1 MSSSLFVKAVD
12 HHALFDRCGPHNP
25 SGASKSMTDKII
37 ARKDG
42 AVGHIIFN
50 NPDRLNAISLEMWAG
65 MGEAMAGFEAD
76 PEIRVVVIS
85 GAGGKAFAAGAD
97 VSKYEEERGEREDQ
111 DKYARTGED
120 AMQLIYQSKKVT
132 IAAIDGFC
140 IGGGVSVALVCDLR
154 YCSAKSKF
162 GQPAMRYG
170 IGYRYS
176 SLRRM
181 VDIIG
186 IGASKDMLLGGLQFD
201 AQEAYDK
208 GLVGRVLPDEDFQS
222 FIDKTVAT
230 IAIGAPLTA
239 EDVKYTLWTYVQ
251 DEAKRDLDRCEEL
264 FQICYASDDYKEG
277 IRAFAEKRKPVF
289 TGK

>member
-1 MSSSLFVKAVD
+1 
-12 HHALFDRCGPHNP
+12 
-25 SGASKSMTDKII
+25 MTDKII
-37 ARKDG
+37 TRTEG
-42 AVGHIIFN
+42 AIGHIIFN
-50 NPDRLNAISLEMWAG
+50 NPDKLNAMSLDMWAG
-65 MGEAMAGFEAD
+65 MGEAMAKFNAD
-76 PEIRVVVIS
+76 DGIRVVVFS
-85 GAGGKAFAAGAD
+85 GAGDVSFVAGAD
-97 VSKYEEERGEREDQ
+97 VSKYGEERGEADAQEH
-111 DKYARTGED
+111 YARTGEQ
-120 AMQLIYQSKKVT
+120 AMQHIYQSPKVT
-132 IAAIDGFC
+132 VAAIDGWC

-186 IGASKDMLLGGLQFD
+186 VGPAKDMLLGGLQFTSE
-201 AQEAYDK
+201 EAARI
-208 GLVGRVLPDEDFQS
+208 GLVGKVLPDDEFQPW
-222 FIDKTVAT
+222 IDKLIVN

-239 EDVKYTLWTYVQ
+239 QQIKFTLMTYHQ
-251 DEAKRDLDRCEEL
+251 DEGKRDTDKCEAM
-264 FQICYASDDYKEG
+264 FQQCYASDDYKEG

>member
-1 MSSSLFVKAVD
+1 
-12 HHALFDRCGPHNP
+12 
-25 SGASKSMTDKII
+25 MTDKII
-37 ARKDG
+37 AHKDG
-42 AVGHIIFN
+42 AIGHIIFN
-50 NPDRLNAISLEMWAG
+50 NTDKLNAISLEMWAG
-65 MGEAMAGFEAD
+65 MGEAMARLEAD
-76 PEIRVVVIS
+76 AEVRVVVIS

-97 VSKYEEERGEREDQ
+97 VSKYEEERGAKEDQ
-111 DKYARTGED
+111 DRYAKIGED
-120 AMQLIYQSKKVT
+120 AMQLIYKSKKVT

-186 IGASKDMLLGGLQFD
+186 VGASKDMLLGGLQFD
-201 AQEAYDK
+201 SQEAYAK
-208 GLVGRVLPDEDFQS
+208 GLVGRVIPDEEFQA
-222 FIDKTVAT
+222 FIDKTARS

-239 EDVKYTLWTYVQ
+239 EDVKFTLWTYLQ
-251 DEAKRDLDRCEEL
+251 DESKRDLDRCEEL
-264 FQICYASDDYKEG
+264 FQICYASNDYKEG
-277 IRAFAEKRKPVF
+277 IRAFAEKRKPAF